1 MTLRP
6 SNHERQCEFENN
18 EKITIIRL
26 KQDNTGWSLK
36 TVNCN
41 FFLTDP
47 KIKKSA
53 KTQWFLESL
62 YREVLVFW
70 CFKTVRCVEIC
81 LSELFQYRAFAT
93 PYRAW
98 PLLYNLIRIQTLNKS
113 KNSTQIPFEEFFRH
127 PFNICWQH
135 KTVRDVIRHHQT
147 SANAIWCQH
156 KPPQILEQPF
166 WVSGNVCWCSLV
178 SVGVCCCPEVSRD
191 TWKRCLRAF
200 GWSVCI
206 FVGFECV

>member
-1 MTLRP
+1 MFQ
-6 SNHERQCEFENN
+6 NCQVCEF
-18 EKITIIRL
+18 
-26 KQDNTGWSLK
+26 
-36 TVNCN
+36 
-41 FFLTDP
+41 
-47 KIKKSA
+47 
-53 KTQWFLESL
+53 
-62 YREVLVFW
+62 
-70 CFKTVRCVEIC
+70 C

-113 KNSTQIPFEEFFRH
+113 INSTQIPFEEFFRH

-191 TWKRCLRAF
+191 TWRSCESIWVKCMYVCRVWMRLWVYR
-200 GWSVCI
+200 SVKALNGAANALYWKI
-206 FVGFECV
+206 SERQNSHT

>member
-1 MTLRP
+1 MGF
-6 SNHERQCEFENN
+6 CETN
-18 EKITIIRL
+18 L
-26 KQDNTGWSLK
+26 WSC
-36 TVNCN
+36 NCRSH
-41 FFLTDP
+41 FWL
-47 KIKKSA
+47 KKSIFSA
-53 KTQWFLESL
+53 PKKHLW
-62 YREVLVFW
+62 R
-70 CFKTVRCVEIC
+70 RCMEIC

-113 KNSTQIPFEEFFRH
+113 INSTQIPFEEFFRH

-206 FVGFECV
+206 FVGL